1 MFYLIRHFLLVA
13 IGDHYF
19 KGGNIAQGLN
29 FYLNALS
36 KGHLNPVV
44 MNNVAWQ
51 LATHKDRRIRN
62 GNLAVKWA
70 LKALQITKGRQAT
83 YYDTLAAGYAEKA
96 MFVEALNFI
105 EKGLEIA
112 ELSGDSSSRT
122 DLLKAKEYYLRK
134 IPHRGE

>member
-1 MFYLIRHFLLVA
+1 
-13 IGDHYF
+13 
-19 KGGNIAQGLN
+19 
-29 FYLNALS
+29 
-36 KGHLNPVV
+36 

-83 YYDTLAAGYAEKA
+83 YYGTLAAGYAEKE
-96 MFVEALNFI
+96 MIVEDLNFI
-105 EKGLEIA
+105 EKGHEIA